1 VAVIELERPVGG
13 IEPIKPTTERQDF
26 LERPGRL
33 ATLIGWGNTTTVPPF
48 GGGGELNF
56 PNRLREAQVSL
67 VSDAEAREAH
77 GRLYNPVAMVAA
89 GKKGKDACF
98 GDSGG
103 PLFDTVEGKRY
114 QIGIVSIGLGCART
128 RFPGVYTE
136 VNAPRVRDFVE
147 RTTTRN

>member
-1 VAVIELERPVGG
+1 MP
-13 IEPIKPTTERQDF
+13 
-26 LERPGRL
+26 
-33 ATLIGWGNTTTVPPF
+33 
-48 GGGGELNF
+48 
-56 PNRLREAQVSL
+56 L
-67 VSDAEAREAH
+67 VSDAEAREAY

-89 GKKGKDACF
+89 GKKGKDACQ

-114 QIGIVSIGLGCART
+114 QIGIVSTGLGCART
-128 RFPGVYTE
+128 RFPGVYAE